1 MKNGSLFF
9 LGLFAALGLA
19 WVGIVVSSNAQI
31 GSLTGYY
38 DDTDSTSYPAR
49 PSGLAAQGALVYKDL
64 GCASCHTQQV
74 RRPGFGSDQDR
85 GWGERQSVA
94 RDYIYQ
100 TSVQLGESRIGQ
112 DLTNLAGR
120 KPSAPDQDD
129 LLHMLYQGQGAM
141 PSYQFLFEAHKI
153 QGEASSEA
161 LKLTGKQKPQSG
173 FEIIPTTRAKELVA
187 YLLSLN
193 TTYDYPEAHPVAGAK
208 GEGEK

>member
-9 LGLFAALGLA
+9 LGLVAALGISWL
-19 WVGIVVSSNAQI
+19 GIVVASNAQL

-38 DDTDSTSYPAR
+38 DDSDSAIYPAR

-74 RRPGFGSDQDR
+74 RRPGFGNDQER

-100 TSVQLGESRIGQ
+100 NTVQLGESRLGQ

-120 KPSAPDQDD
+120 KPSAPDQED
-129 LLHMLYQGQGAM
+129 LMGLLYRGHGAM
-141 PSYQFLFEAHKI
+141 PSYAFLFETHKI
-153 QGEASSEA
+153 QGEPSADA
-161 LKLTGKQKPQSG
+161 LNLIGKSRPKAG
-173 FEIIPTTRAKELVA
+173 FEVVPTQRAKELVS

-193 TTYDYPEAHPVAGAK
+193 TTYDYPEARPVAGAK

>member
-9 LGLFAALGLA
+9 LGLVAALGISWL
-19 WVGIVVSSNAQI
+19 GIVVASNAQL
-31 GSLTGYY
+31 GSLAGYY
-38 DDTDSTSYPAR
+38 DDTDSATYPAR

-85 GWGERQSVA
+85 CWGERQSLA
-94 RDYIYQ
+94 LDYIYQ
-100 TSVQLGESRIGQ
+100 KSVQLGESRLGQ

-120 KPSAPDQDD
+120 KPSAPDQED
-129 LLHMLYQGQGAM
+129 LMGLLYHGHGAM
-141 PSYQFLFEAHKI
+141 PSYSFLFETHKI
-153 QGEASSEA
+153 QGEPSADA
-161 LKLTGKQKPQSG
+161 LKLTGRQRPHAG
-173 FEIIPTTRAKELVA
+173 FEVIPTERAKELVS

-193 TTYDYPEAHPVAGAK
+193 TTYDYPEARPVADVK